1 MIPGPPSAP
10 THIRSRARS
19 RTRTHVRSRSR
30 EHRPGV
36 PSALLPLAALGALV
50 ILVPVAGLAA
60 RVPWGEFLAL
70 ITREDSLTALRLS
83 AQTAVAAAA
92 ICVLLGVPL
101 GMLLARR
108 SFPGRRVLRALVLL
122 PIVLPP
128 VVGGLA
134 LLATFGRTGLL
145 AAPMEATGI
154 DIAFTTT
161 AVICAQTF
169 VSLPFAVMSVEGA
182 VRTHGTDYETAAA
195 VLGAGP
201 WRTFATVTLP
211 LLAPAIASAA
221 VLAFARALGEFGAT
235 LTFAGSLAGTTRTL
249 PLEIYLARETDPDA
263 AAAISMLLVA
273 IALLVVVTV
282 YSLPQ
287 SRRSHDKGRQAARDH
302 GA

>member
-1 MIPGPPSAP
+1 MPPTP
-10 THIRSRARS
+10 
-19 RTRTHVRSRSR
+19 RTRER
-30 EHRPGV
+30 RPGV
-36 PSALLPLAALGALV
+36 PALLLPLAGLGALV
-50 ILVPVAGLAA
+50 IVLPVVGLAA
-60 RVPWGEFLAL
+60 RVPWTDFLNL
-70 ITREDSLTALRLS
+70 VTSEDSLTALRLS
-83 AQTAVAAAA
+83 AQTAVTAAA

-101 GMLLARR
+101 GMLLARYE
-108 SFPGRRVLRALVLL
+108 FPGRRVLRAMVLL

-161 AVICAQTF
+161 AVVCAQIF
-169 VSLPFAVMSVEGA
+169 VSLPFVVMSIEGSM
-182 VRTHGTDYETAAA
+182 RTHGTDYETAAA

-201 WRTFATVTLP
+201 ARTFAVVTLP
-211 LLAPAIASAA
+211 LLTPAIASAA

-263 AAAISMLLVA
+263 AVAVSMLLVA
-273 IALLVVVTV
+273 IALVVVVTV

-287 SRRSHDKGRQAARDH
+287 SRTGVRAGALIGSHGRRSGS
-302 GA
+302 